1 MRIAIV
7 GSRDVKGFTLE
18 RMLPHIPPE
27 ATELVS
33 GGAYGIDQMAEQA
46 AQILGLPIRIFRPDY
61 KTNGRLAPLVRNRQ
75 IVEYADQI
83 YAFWDN
89 QSRGTAYTLKL
100 CIEQDK
106 PFRIIPLK

>member
-46 AQILGLPIRIFRPDY
+46 AQVLGLPIRIFRPDY
-61 KTNGRLAPLVRNRQ
+61 KTNGRLAPLVRNRPH
-75 IVEYADQI
+75 IRLNSVS
-83 YAFWDN
+83 
-89 QSRGTAYTLKL
+89 SRTNRFGSSL
-100 CIEQDK
+100 
-106 PFRIIPLK
+106 

>member
-46 AQILGLPIRIFRPDY
+46 RSEERRVG
-61 KTNGRLAPLVRNRQ
+61 KECRL
-75 IVEYADQI
+75 
-83 YAFWDN
+83 
-89 QSRGTAYTLKL
+89 
-100 CIEQDK
+100 
-106 PFRIIPLK
+106 

>member
-7 GSRDVKGFTLE
+7 GSRDLKGFTLE

-33 GGAYGIDQMAEQA
+33 GGAHGIDQMAEQA
-46 AQILGLPIRIFRPDY
+46 AQVLGLPIRVFRPDY
-61 KTNGRLAPLVRNRQ
+61 KANGRLAPLLRNRQ
-75 IVEYADQI
+75 IVAYADQV

-89 QSRGTAYTLKL
+89 RSRGTAYTLKL
-100 CIEQDK
+100 CIEQNK
-106 PFRIIPLK
+106 PFRIIPLE

>member
-75 IVEYADQI
+75 IVEYAD
-83 YAFWDN
+83 N